1 MFACLIYLSHHQ
13 SQSLRKI
20 PMCAM
25 ALTGELWNFE
35 QKQGIL
41 YIHVPIR
48 MTVYRMTTQ
57 RGLFVYAPVAPT
69 AECLRLLREL
79 EEEYGEVRH
88 IVLPTVA
95 VEHKPLSG
103 SRTEQWFSKGLT

>member
-1 MFACLIYLSHHQ
+1 MTTVV
-13 SQSLRKI
+13 
-20 PMCAM
+20 PVD
-25 ALTGELWNFE
+25 LTGELWTFE

-57 RGLFVYAPVAPT
+57 KGLFVYAPVAPT

-103 SRTEQWFSKGLT
+103 IGVVGDWHTKFGSLWDFNWKLKILPKDGG

>member
-1 MFACLIYLSHHQ
+1 MPISP
-13 SQSLRKI
+13 K
-20 PMCAM
+20 
-25 ALTGELWNFE
+25 GELWTFE

-48 MTVYRMTTQ
+48 MTVYRIPTQ

-69 AECLRLLREL
+69 PECLRLLRDL
-79 EEEYGEVRH
+79 EEEHGEVRH

-95 VEHKPLSG
+95 VEHKHYG
-103 SRTEQWFSKGLT
+103 SNHVF

>member
-1 MFACLIYLSHHQ
+1 MYLSYHHDSPQ
-13 SQSLRKI
+13 LLS
-20 PMCAM
+20 PAPW
-25 ALTGELWNFE
+25 TGELWNFE

-57 RGLFVYAPVAPT
+57 KGLFVYAPVAPT

-79 EEEYGEVRH
+79 EEKYGEVRH

-103 SRTEQWFSKGLT
+103 TIRAVV